1 MPFMKKIFRTLSAS
15 ILLFTLF
22 AQTAFADFS
31 DVSTA
36 HTHYSAINSL
46 TSQDIIHGYE
56 DGSFQPGNEVNRA
69 EALKIILLG
78 TGIAVNGESS
88 SGILF
93 SDVSEDD
100 WFFDYVSTAVNLG
113 IIKGYD
119 DSSFKP
125 EQTVNRAEAMKMLV
139 LAGGAKVEN
148 SAVSVFVDIPS
159 ASWFAPYAAY
169 AKTWNVEAPQNDGLW
184 HPEEAL
190 TRANLAEMVY
200 RFQETEAS
208 GESFDEARNWLR
220 KEFPTVDI
228 NMKVP
233 FSWGYKQDG
242 VGTVFLLDREN
253 DQMSLLSPYEN
264 GGTLLMTRYANADLA
279 SAENLFASIAEN
291 SLWDTDETNINGY
304 EALIVYHDAGVY
316 YREWYLFLDNSSL
329 LHLVALRG
337 DGAYSPYL
345 EWFFDAMVASVE
357 YDESTTSDL
366 TIEETVS
373 ALREAIQVDG
383 VGSEMMQ
390 LLSDWELIETDTI
403 GVGTGPVDY
412 YYSPSAN
419 VTMKYERSFDVIL
432 DIKDGESTAF

>member
-1 MPFMKKIFRTLSAS
+1 MKKLFRTLSSTAVFFA
-15 ILLFTLF
+15 LLT
-22 AQTAFADFS
+22 QTAFADFS
-31 DVSTA
+31 DVSTS
-36 HTHYSAINSL
+36 HVHYAAITSL
-46 TSQDIIHGYE
+46 VEQSVIQGYE
-56 DGSFQPGNEVNRA
+56 DGTFQPGNEVNRA

-78 TGIAVNGESS
+78 AGIAVDSGSS

-93 SDVSEDD
+93 SDVSSED
-100 WFFDYVSTAVNLG
+100 WFFDYVSTAVNMG
-113 IIKGYD
+113 IISGYD
-119 DSSFKP
+119 DGTFKP
-125 EQTVNRAEAMKMLV
+125 EQTVNRAEAMKMLL
-139 LAGGAKVEN
+139 LAGEVSVSS
-148 SAVSVFVDIPS
+148 SAVSAFADIPS
-159 ASWFAPYAAY
+159 SAWFAPYAAY
-169 AKTWNVEAPQNDGLW
+169 AKTWNIEAPQSDGLW

-200 RFQETEAS
+200 RLQETKVS
-208 GESFDEARNWLR
+208 GKAFDEASNWLR

-228 NMKVP
+228 SMKVP
-233 FSWGYKQDG
+233 FSWGYKQEG

-264 GGTLLMTRYANADLA
+264 GGTLLMTRYANSDGA
-279 SAENLFASIAEN
+279 SADNLFASISEN
-291 SLWDTDETNINGY
+291 SLWDTDETTINGY
-304 EALIVYHDAGVY
+304 DALVVYHDTGVY
-316 YREWYLFLDNSSL
+316 YREWYLFLDNGSL
-329 LHLVALRG
+329 LHLVAMRG

-383 VGSEMMQ
+383 VGTEMMQ
-390 LLSDWELIETDTI
+390 LLTDWELIETDTI

-419 VTMKYERSFDVIL
+419 VTIKYERSFDVIL
-432 DIKDGESTAF
+432 DLQDGETTAF